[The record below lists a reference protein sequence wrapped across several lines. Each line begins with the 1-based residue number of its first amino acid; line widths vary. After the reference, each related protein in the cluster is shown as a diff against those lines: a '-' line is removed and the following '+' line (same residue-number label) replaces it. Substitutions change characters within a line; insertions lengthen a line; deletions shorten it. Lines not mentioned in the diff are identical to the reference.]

1 MIDTAIILLCLA
13 GFLLASV
20 LLNIFFMWYLRGL
33 IGTLS
38 FFSDNLEDLLEI
50 LDKFRVHLESVY
62 GLETF
67 YGDQVLHN
75 LVLHSREV
83 AEQIEEFGEIII
95 FSEKTET
102 EEGELVNEQ
111 EQNNESESAE
121 SGDKEEK
128 IPSQIKIQF

>member
-1 MIDTAIILLCLA
+1 MIDTTIILLCLA

-33 IGTLS
+33 IGTLN

-50 LDKFRVHLESVY
+50 LDKFRDHLESVY

-75 LVLHSREV
+75 LVLHSRQV

-95 FSEKTET
+95 FSEKT
-102 EEGELVNEQ
+102 L
-111 EQNNESESAE
+111 
-121 SGDKEEK
+121 
-128 IPSQIKIQF
+128 